1 MRKQAACR
9 PFGTASL
16 QANSFS
22 TFVLGNFQKGGGG
35 GRGKKSLFSWNHSE
49 RNIIQSP
56 VWDCLAKIM
65 EISVIVWGRQTL
77 GRWQAAG
84 KYRWRRQ
91 PEGQYSL
98 LYNLSQAALNYFAEA
113 GTAAGA
119 PGSRRRLTAVGGG
132 TIEGGNL
139 GGMKTRRG
147 VSSMMGGWSRRCL
160 QRDASVFS

>member
-1 MRKQAACR
+1 MFVESGLKQTSVWEQAAR
-9 PFGTASL
+9 RL
-16 QANSFS
+16 
-22 TFVLGNFQKGGGG
+22 FVCLAAPQQLLFKQILSSPLSSIISRRAE
-35 GRGKKSLFSWNHSE
+35 GREGKKSLFSWNHSE

-98 LYNLSQAALNYFAEA
+98 LYNLSQAALNYLAA
-113 GTAAGA
+113 AATAAGPRQQA
-119 PGSRRRLTAVGGG
+119 PAHRSK
-132 TIEGGNL
+132 EGI
-139 GGMKTRRG
+139 
-147 VSSMMGGWSRRCL
+147 
-160 QRDASVFS
+160 